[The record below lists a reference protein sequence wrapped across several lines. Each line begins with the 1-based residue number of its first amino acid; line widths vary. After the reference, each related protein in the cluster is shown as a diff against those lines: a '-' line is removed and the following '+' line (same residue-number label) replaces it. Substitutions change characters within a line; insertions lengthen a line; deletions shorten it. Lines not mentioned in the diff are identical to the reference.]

1 METNFRTHVFVA
13 PSGFSYTIREQNGE
27 DEDILSNPRD
37 AKDLTNLVKFIASLV
52 IETNFTANGKLSLED
67 ARKLPLLDKYC
78 ILLQNRIFS
87 IGAIMEFDHTFQDG
101 SSYTFEQDL
110 NELLFEDYTSYP
122 SDEEL
127 EAKPYALP
135 FYVSYPNGDHS
146 KLKDIPFNTGSGKN
160 LTFDY
165 MDSNSEKYLLMLPE
179 EKRTRNA
186 ELIARNLKLE
196 VNGKYEKVTNF
207 RMFSIKDMQDI
218 RRIISANDPVYTG
231 NIILEHPSTGVKET
245 YNILGNPD
253 FFGFMS

>member
-1 METNFRTHVFVA
+1 MEANFRTATFIA

-52 IETNFTANGKLSLED
+52 VETNFTERGKLSLED

-87 IGAIMEFDHTFQDG
+87 IGEKIEFDYTFQDG
-101 SSYTFEQDL
+101 STYTFEQDL
-110 NELLFEDYTSYP
+110 NELLFKDYTQAP
-122 SDEEL
+122 SQEEL

-135 FYVSYPNGDHS
+135 YYPSFPNGDKD
-146 KLKDIPFNTGSGKN
+146 KLKNIPFTTASGKE
-160 LTFDY
+160 LTFDL
-165 MDSNSEKYLLMLPE
+165 MDSNSERYLLLLPE

-186 ELIARNLKLE
+186 ELMARNLKLLVE
-196 VNGKYEKVTNF
+196 GKYEKVSNF
-207 RMFSIKDMQDI
+207 RMFSIRDMQEI
-218 RRIISANDPVYTG
+218 RKTIAEYDPIFGG
-231 NIILEHPSTGVKET
+231 NIVIENPNTGAKELFSV
-245 YNILGNPD
+245 LGSPD